1 MRNVIYSALGITITL
16 LYLTGCAGTAGSGA
30 GSKGIVLTQ
39 KLISVSQAHQE
50 KVSTDLVAAMIQ
62 LPSMA
67 PFYTTVQFSEPRDTF
82 GQFLLDAMSD
92 SGYGIQMV
100 TADQGANYMTYRVS
114 SEGDDNEG
122 KVRYTIRVNT
132 IEISRDYEIANS
144 RIFPTSEL
152 VIKGAEA
159 TRILVNN
166 DLFIYQGGQRVFP
179 AGVTFLHEDGTV
191 MSSEIR
197 PVTASTSQFGTLY
210 DAARALIIAK
220 ASTFTTARINTQPGQ
235 YTQTN
240 FKTIKHLSMR
250 FRRNSL
256 DLGELNKA
264 ALSNLVN
271 EFDEVDHIF
280 MITGCSHGKSMLWD
294 GTESMSLSRSQRV
307 KEELLLHGILSE
319 QIIEESCF
327 QTSYPKELLPN
338 SVILTLKER
347 NKLRLI

>member
-1 MRNVIYSALGITITL
+1 
-16 LYLTGCAGTAGSGA
+16 
-30 GSKGIVLTQ
+30 
-39 KLISVSQAHQE
+39 
-50 KVSTDLVAAMIQ
+50 
-62 LPSMA
+62 
-67 PFYTTVQFSEPRDTF
+67 
-82 GQFLLDAMSD
+82 
-92 SGYGIQMV
+92 
-100 TADQGANYMTYRVS
+100 
-114 SEGDDNEG
+114 
-122 KVRYTIRVNT
+122 
-132 IEISRDYEIANS
+132 
-144 RIFPTSEL
+144 
-152 VIKGAEA
+152 
-159 TRILVNN
+159 
-166 DLFIYQGGQRVFP
+166 
-179 AGVTFLHEDGTV
+179 